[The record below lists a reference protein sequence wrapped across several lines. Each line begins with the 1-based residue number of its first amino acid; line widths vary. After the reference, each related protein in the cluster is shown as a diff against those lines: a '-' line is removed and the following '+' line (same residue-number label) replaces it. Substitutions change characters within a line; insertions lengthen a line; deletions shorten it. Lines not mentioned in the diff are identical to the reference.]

1 MTNLTS
7 EYERLLARGVP
18 LLDVRSPGEFA
29 RGALPGA
36 VNLPLL
42 TDDERHQVGLRYKQ
56 AGGAAALEL
65 GHDLVS
71 GDTREQRIAA
81 WRAWAEQHP
90 GGGAL
95 YCWRG
100 GLRSEIAQ
108 EWLGAA
114 GRAVPRVAGG
124 FKALRGFCLK
134 TLGQDTPW
142 IVLAGR
148 AGSDKT
154 GILTGIPRHVDLEG
168 LTNHRGSA
176 FGKRVTPQPPP
187 IAFENALAVRILQL
201 TRDPGSAGAGTSPE
215 APIAIEDESR
225 TIGRLAVPRVVF
237 EGMQEAP
244 VAVVEI
250 GREERIANIYYG
262 YVATDDDARTRLEQ
276 ALDNIRRRLGGERHT
291 AVRQVMQEAF
301 ERGEPDRHHAWIAML
316 LDWYY
321 DPMYDYQLSRKEDRI
336 VLRGGRDEV
345 AEYLSR
351 ATA

>member
-1 MTNLTS
+1 MANLTS
-7 EYERLLARGVP
+7 EYERLLARGAP

-29 RGALPGA
+29 RGAFPEA

-42 TDDERHQVGLRYKQ
+42 TDDERHQVGIRYKQ
-56 AGGAAALEL
+56 AGGEAALEL
-65 GHDLVS
+65 GHELVS

-81 WRAWAEQHP
+81 WRAWAERRP
-90 GGGAL
+90 DGAL

-124 FKALRGFCLK
+124 FKALRSFCLK

-154 GILTGIPRHVDLEG
+154 GILTGLPRHVDLEG
-168 LTNHRGSA
+168 LANHRGSA
-176 FGKRVTPQPPP
+176 FGKRDTPQPPP
-187 IAFENALAVRILQL
+187 IAFENALAVRILRL
-201 TRDPGSAGAGTSPE
+201 TRDAGGADAGSSAE

-225 TIGRLAVPRVVF
+225 TIGRLAVPGKVF
-237 EGMQEAP
+237 EGMQDAP
-244 VAVVEI
+244 VVVVETP
-250 GREERIANIYYG
+250 REDRIANIYRG
-262 YVATDDDARTRLEQ
+262 YVAADDGARTRLEQ
-276 ALDNIRRRLGGERHT
+276 ALDNIRRRLGGERHS
-291 AVRQVMQEAF
+291 AVGKAMQEAF

-345 AEYLSR
+345 AGYLSR

>member
-1 MTNLTS
+1 MAHLTN

-29 RGALPGA
+29 RGAFPAA

-42 TDDERHQVGLRYKQ
+42 TDDERHQVGIRYKQ
-56 AGGAAALEL
+56 AGGEAALEL
-65 GHDLVS
+65 GHELVS
-71 GDTREQRIAA
+71 GDTRERRIAA
-81 WRAWAEQHP
+81 WAAWAEQHP
-90 GGGAL
+90 DGAL

-168 LTNHRGSA
+168 LANHRGSA
-176 FGKRVTPQPPP
+176 FGKRDTPQPPP

-201 TRDPGSAGAGTSPE
+201 TDDAGMTDGDASTHT
-215 APIAIEDESR
+215 PIAIEDESR

-250 GREERIANIYYG
+250 GREDRIANIYHG
-262 YVATDDDARTRLEQ
+262 YVAADDGARTRLEQ

>member
-1 MTNLTS
+1 MADLTS

-18 LLDVRSPGEFA
+18 LLDVRSPGEYA
-29 RGALPGA
+29 RGAFPEA

-42 TDDERHQVGLRYKQ
+42 TDDERHQVGIRYKQ
-56 AGGAAALEL
+56 AGGEAALDL
-65 GHDLVS
+65 GHELVS
-71 GDTREQRIAA
+71 GDTRERRIAT
-81 WRAWAEQHP
+81 WTAWAERHP
-90 GGGAL
+90 DGAL

-134 TLGQDTPW
+134 TLGRDTPW

-168 LTNHRGSA
+168 LANHRGSA
-176 FGKRVTPQPPP
+176 FGKRDTPQPPP
-187 IAFENALAVRILQL
+187 IAFENALAARILRL
-201 TRDPGSAGAGTSPE
+201 TRDAGPADPGTSPE

-225 TIGRLAVPRVVF
+225 TIGRLAVPGKVF

-244 VAVVEI
+244 VVVVESD
-250 GREERIANIYYG
+250 REDRIANIYRG
-262 YVATDDDARTRLEQ
+262 YVAADDAARTRLEQ

-291 AVRQVMQEAF
+291 AVRQVMQDAF
-301 ERGEPDRHHAWIAML
+301 ERGEPERHHAWIVML

-321 DPMYDYQLSRKEDRI
+321 DPMYDYQLSRKKDRI

>member
-1 MTNLTS
+1 MAHLTNQ
-7 EYERLLARGVP
+7 YERLLARGVP

-29 RGALPGA
+29 RGAFPGA
-36 VNLPLL
+36 FNLPLL
-42 TDDERHQVGLRYKQ
+42 TDDERHQVGIRYKQ
-56 AGGAAALEL
+56 AGGEAALEL
-65 GHDLVS
+65 GHQLVS
-71 GDTREQRIAA
+71 GDTRERRIAA
-81 WRAWAEQHP
+81 WAAWAKQHP
-90 GGGAL
+90 DGAL

-108 EWLGAA
+108 EWLDAA
-114 GRAVPRVAGG
+114 GCAVPRVAGG

-134 TLGQDTPW
+134 TLGQETPW

-154 GILTGIPRHVDLEG
+154 GILTAIPRHVDLEG
-168 LTNHRGSA
+168 LANHRGSA
-176 FGKRVTPQPPP
+176 FGKRDTPQPPP
-187 IAFENALAVRILQL
+187 IAFENALAARILRL
-201 TRDPGSAGAGTSPE
+201 TRDAGGPGTAGD

-225 TIGRLAVPRVVF
+225 TIGRLAIPARVF

-244 VAVVEI
+244 VVVVETP
-250 GREERIANIYYG
+250 REARIANIYLG
-262 YVATDDDARTRLEQ
+262 YVATEDGARTRLEQ

-301 ERGEPDRHHAWIAML
+301 ERGEPDRHYAWIAML

-321 DPMYDYQLSRKEDRI
+321 DPMYDYQLSRKQDRI

>member
-1 MTNLTS
+1 MANLTS
-7 EYERLLARGVP
+7 EYERILTRGVP

-29 RGALPGA
+29 RGAFPGA

-42 TDDERHQVGLRYKQ
+42 TDDERHQVGIRYKQ

-71 GDTREQRIAA
+71 GDTRERRIAA
-81 WRAWAEQHP
+81 WHAWAERHP
-90 GGGAL
+90 DGAL

-100 GLRSEIAQ
+100 GMRSEIAQ

-124 FKALRGFCLK
+124 FKALRSFCLK

-154 GILTGIPRHVDLEG
+154 GMLLGIPRHVDLEG
-168 LTNHRGSA
+168 LANHRGSA
-176 FGKRVTPQPPP
+176 FGKRDTPQPPP
-187 IAFENALAVRILQL
+187 IAFENALAARILQL
-201 TRDPGSAGAGTSPE
+201 TRDDGSADDGASPG

-225 TIGRLAVPRVVF
+225 TIGRLAVPAKVF

-244 VAVVEI
+244 VVVVETD
-250 GREERIANIYYG
+250 REDRVANIYRG
-262 YVATDDDARTRLEQ
+262 YVATDDGARTRLEQ

-291 AVRQVMQEAF
+291 TVRKVMQEAF

-345 AEYLSR
+345 AGYLSR